1 MNSPHKFSERS
12 TSETSLH
19 IEGINTLAS
28 AVKTGRH
35 EIEDQNTVSESVAG
49 PPSKSQTACS
59 FAEPHWF
66 HCILRTNASGE
77 MSDLL
82 INYVVLSILSFR
94 RTWETIV
101 CLFFLS

>member
-35 EIEDQNTVSESVAG
+35 EIEDQNTVSESLLQGLLPKV
-49 PPSKSQTACS
+49 KQLVHSQNLIGFTA
-59 FAEPHWF
+59 F
-66 HCILRTNASGE
+66 
-77 MSDLL
+77 
-82 INYVVLSILSFR
+82 
-94 RTWETIV
+94 
-101 CLFFLS
+101 